1 MNGYDVDGI
10 SVWSVVV
17 AERPLAREHFFRF
30 LWCTLPTGFILCVNA
45 WQAFFSFF
53 QGAPRGLDECLPV
66 EEGKGVRMRM
76 VTAVFTISMTLH
88 EDSKT

>member
-1 MNGYDVDGI
+1 VERRCSGTATSARTLFPVF
-10 SVWSVVV
+10 VVYV
-17 AERPLAREHFFRF
+17 
-30 LWCTLPTGFILCVNA
+30 PTAFILCVNA

-66 EEGKGVRMRM
+66 EEGKGVRMRIM
-76 VTAVFTISMTLH
+76 TAVFTSSVTLN